1 METNLTPY
9 TAVELLPAE
18 SVLVFAPHPDD
29 EAIGCGGLLARYAQH
44 KIPVDVVFL
53 TSGEFGEH
61 GKVGAETREEESRA
75 ACQSLSVRAVN
86 WWKEPDRGVKYHERT
101 IEQAVAAVKQS
112 GVDLLLCPSINE
124 IHPDHRNTAWIAIEA
139 ARRLIAQGYIIS
151 VGMYEVGAP
160 LHFVNAL
167 VDITPVVDDK
177 RRAIKCY
184 TSQLD
189 LYSYDELIIG
199 LNQFRSYT
207 LDNSVKYAEAYRL
220 LTAEELRQPALLAEP
235 EVRRQE
241 RLNLVSIK
249 ADCDKVSILI
259 RSMGRDSLIRA
270 LDSVALQTWPN
281 IEVLVLNARG
291 PGHPPVP
298 AAAGSFP
305 VRFLDG
311 PDGFQRSA
319 AANELLQQADS
330 QFALF
335 LDDDDWLAPD
345 HISTLMHALQ
355 QAPAAI
361 AATSGVELGVLEDNV
376 WQSEHVFNDRFDRQ
390 RLLFENYL
398 PIHSVLFRLREVRD
412 KFHCQFDTDLQVFE
426 DWDFWLQCSR
436 HADMVSTDH
445 VSAYYCQNAND
456 GSDVFSASES
466 NKAQLEQLRGKWF
479 AALDNR
485 EFGDLLQ
492 YTQQQYRDRGLVEA
506 RLEEELQRCEQLR
519 LEMAGLMEI
528 MSAREQ
534 EIANF
539 NQHVAGLNQHVAN
552 MEDMLKDKDA
562 YIEELD
568 AALQSVRSALGNL
581 QAASARRLW
590 LLQKMIKPN
599 K

>member
-29 EAIGCGGLLARYAQH
+29 EAIGCGGLLAIYARN
-44 KIPVDVVFL
+44 KIAVDVIFL

-61 GKVGAETREEESRA
+61 GKVGAETREAESRA
-75 ACQSLSVRAVN
+75 ACQSLSVRQVN

-101 IEQAVAAVKQS
+101 IEQAVAAIQQS
-112 GVDLLLCPSINE
+112 GADLLLCPGMNE
-124 IHPDHRNTAWIAIEA
+124 IHPDHRSTAWIVIEA
-139 ARRLIAQGYIIS
+139 ARRLIAQGHNIR

-167 VDITPVVDDK
+167 VDITSVVDDK
-177 RRAIKCY
+177 RQAIKCY

-220 LTAEELRQPALLAEP
+220 LSAAELQQPALLAEP

-249 ADCDKVSILI
+249 ADCAKVSVLI

-281 IEVLVLNARG
+281 IEVLVLNACG

-298 AAAGSFP
+298 DSAGSFP

-319 AANELLQQADS
+319 AANKLLEQAGS
-330 QFALF
+330 EFALF
-335 LDDDDWLAPD
+335 LDDDDWLTPD

-355 QAPAAI
+355 QSPAAI
-361 AATSGVELGVLEDNV
+361 AATSGVELGVLQDNV
-376 WQSEHVFNDRFDRQ
+376 WHSEHFFNDAFDRQ

-398 PIHSVLFRLREVRD
+398 PIHSVLFRLAEVRD
-412 KFHCQFDTDLQVFE
+412 KYHCQFDTDLQVFE
-426 DWDFWLQCSR
+426 DWDFWLQCTR
-436 HADMVSTDH
+436 HAHMVSTGY
-445 VSAYYCQNAND
+445 VSAFYCQNVND
-456 GSDVFSASES
+456 GSDVFAASDS
-466 NKAQLEQLRGKWF
+466 NKAQLEQLQAKWF
-479 AALDNR
+479 AVLDKR
-485 EFGDLLQ
+485 EFGDLLA
-492 YTQQQYRDRGLVEA
+492 YTQKLYRERGLAEAELKVEQ
-506 RLEEELQRCEQLR
+506 QRCEQLH
-519 LEMAGLMEI
+519 LETAGLTDMI
-528 MSAREQ
+528 TAREQ

-539 NQHVAGLNQHVAN
+539 NQHVANLEN
-552 MEDMLKDKDA
+552 MLKDKDA

-568 AALQSVRSALGNL
+568 AALQSVRSALSHL
-581 QAASARRLW
+581 QAASAKRLW